1 MDGDDRSKSIIEIG
15 SIREAADSYDV
26 CVLGGGLAGLT
37 LAIQLKQARPATRIA
52 VLERREGPAPLAAFK
67 VGESTVIPGAV
78 YYADVIGMKEHLE
91 KEQLIKCG
99 LRHFLPANGNT
110 DITKRIEVGP
120 RDFPEHDNYQ
130 VDRGLFENRLAQ
142 RARSLDIDLLQGCRV
157 KDVAFGPEQHE
168 IAFEQFDE
176 ETSTRARWVVDAA
189 GRASLLKRKLGLG
202 FDSGHHVNSAW
213 FRLAGGLDYEQWGID
228 NKGWMARMAKP
239 GIRQYSTS
247 HLHGKGYWI
256 WLIPLSTGPISIGV
270 CADADIH
277 PYEEISSFEAMLNW
291 LRKHEPQ
298 LAAAVENRTDDIED
312 FLRVKDYSYDVEQA
326 FSKDRWTLV
335 GEAAA
340 FADPLFSPGS
350 DFIGYSNT
358 FSADLIAR
366 DLDGEDIDERLD
378 YYNNLYKRTFDFAIA
393 KYRNMFEIFEDP
405 WITSGYFGW
414 ANFVNHTN
422 IVPLT
427 FKNKLTDLEF
437 MKSVEDDLFAMY
449 RLNINMTSLFREWYA
464 LSKENPVQR
473 PPFRHVYAPPELAS
487 LAAGFNDDD
496 QLRDRMR
503 DERSRSEAMAVAIFH
518 KAAAD
523 LPEPPPVDRP
533 VNPYA
538 AVSLRPE
545 SWEAE
550 GLWEAPG
557 LTLAQALELAKG
569 FERIWLDPSA
579 MSSLG
584 GPGGPPGG
592 PPGGSPQG

>member
-1 MDGDDRSKSIIEIG
+1 
-15 SIREAADSYDV
+15 
-26 CVLGGGLAGLT
+26 
-37 LAIQLKQARPATRIA
+37 

-120 RDFPEHDNYQ
+120 RDFPEIDNYQ

-405 WITSGYFGW
+405 WITSGLLGW
-414 ANFVNHTN
+414 DVYVNHAN
-422 IVPLT
+422 VVSLMLR
-427 FKNKLTDLEF
+427 NKLTDLEF

-449 RLNINMTSLFREWYA
+449 RLNINTQKLFREWYDLAKEQGGPARRPFIHGYRPSSLSA
-464 LSKENPVQR
+464 LV
-473 PPFRHVYAPPELAS
+473 VDY
-487 LAAGFNDDD
+487 DDD
-496 QLRDRMR
+496 GLRDRLR
-503 DERSRSEAMAVAIFH
+503 VERETIEAIAVAIFH
-518 KAAAD
+518 TAAAD
-523 LPEPPPVDRP
+523 LAERPPATRP

-538 AVSLRPE
+538 ISLRPAA
-545 SWEAE
+545 WEAE
-550 GLWEAPG
+550 GLWDAPG
-557 LTLAQALELAKG
+557 LTLEYALEHADD
-569 FERIWLDPSA
+569 FQRMWADPSA
-579 MSSLG
+579 M
-584 GPGGPPGG
+584 PGPPARATA
-592 PPGGSPQG
+592 